1 MRVDIIRGSA
11 AVWLLTLAQALAQL
25 PGQGARPPGPPA
37 RGEIPPPY
45 VTRQSDV
52 EIPFTVKPGDSPGKQ
67 PAAVRI
73 FVSWDQGKTWHF
85 FEEKKPGDGR
95 FRFRQI
101 GRASCRER
109 V

>member
-1 MRVDIIRGSA
+1 MRASITWGPA
-11 AVWLLTLAQALAQL
+11 AVWLLAVAQALAQL

-52 EIPFTVKPGDSPGKQ
+52 EIPFTVKPGKSPGKE

-73 FVSWDQGKTWHF
+73 FVS
-85 FEEKKPGDGR
+85 
-95 FRFRQI
+95 
-101 GRASCRER
+101 
-109 V
+109 